1 MRGTV
6 AKRIRKKVYG
16 DQNIIQRKYRRD
28 DNHCRYNM
36 GLRKEYLQAKK
47 DYYALPKKNIG

>member
-16 DQNIIQRKYRRD
+16 DQSIIQRKYRRD
-28 DNHCRYNM
+28 DNNCRFNM
-36 GLRKEYLQAKK
+36 ELRKDYLQAKK
-47 DYYALPKKNIG
+47 DYYAISKKNI